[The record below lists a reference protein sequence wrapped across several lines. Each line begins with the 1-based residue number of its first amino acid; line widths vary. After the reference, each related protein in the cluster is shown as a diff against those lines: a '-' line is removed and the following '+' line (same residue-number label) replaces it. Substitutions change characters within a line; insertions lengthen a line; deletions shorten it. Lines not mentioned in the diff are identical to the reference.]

1 MTSSPRPLTSS
12 FDRRDFLQ
20 ASAVLGA
27 GLWASGITKLSAD
40 DAETRKLNVG
50 VMGLSRGLGHVSAL
64 LEMATTKNVEITH
77 LCEVDSNRLERGQ
90 KIVTDK
96 IGKTPQ
102 GVHDFRKMLEDP
114 TLDAVFIATCNHW
127 HAPAAILAC
136 AAGKHVYVEKPGSH
150 NAAESEM
157 IVAAARKH
165 QRVVQMGNQR
175 RSWPVVQ
182 EAIEKLKAGA
192 IGKVMFARCW
202 YNGLRPSIGKGIVQ
216 APPPHL
222 DYDLWQGPAPDRPYK
237 SNLIPYNWH
246 WHWHYGGG
254 EMANN
259 GIHGL
264 DVARWG
270 LGVECPSTVSFVGG
284 RFAHDDDQET
294 PDTGTAMYHFGD
306 KAISWDVSSCHP
318 RKGESLP
325 FISFYGSEGTMQ
337 LEPGMRILD
346 LQGKE
351 VEKKNNDVGNGDVI
365 HMGNFLDAIRTGKTP
380 NSEIAIGQASTLLCH
395 LANISYRTGH
405 TLHLDP
411 QTKKIIGDED
421 ATKLWGREY
430 RKGWEPKV

>member
-1 MTSSPRPLTSS
+1 MTSSPRPQTSS

-77 LCEVDSNRLERGQ
+77 LCEVDANRLERGQ

-96 IGKTPQ
+96 IGKTTQ

-136 AAGKHVYVEKPGSH
+136 SAGKHVYVEKPGSH

-192 IGKVMFARCW
+192 IGKVTFARCW
-202 YNGLRPSIGKGIVQ
+202 YNGLRPSIGKGVAQ

-270 LGVECPSTVSFVGG
+270 LGVECPSAVSFIGG
-284 RFAHDDDQET
+284 RYSHDDDQET
-294 PDTGTAMYHFGD
+294 PDTGT
-306 KAISWDVSSCHP
+306 
-318 RKGESLP
+318 
-325 FISFYGSEGTMQ
+325 
-337 LEPGMRILD
+337 
-346 LQGKE
+346 
-351 VEKKNNDVGNGDVI
+351 
-365 HMGNFLDAIRTGKTP
+365 
-380 NSEIAIGQASTLLCH
+380 EI
-395 LANISYRTGH
+395 
-405 TLHLDP
+405 
-411 QTKKIIGDED
+411 
-421 ATKLWGREY
+421 GRAH
-430 RKGWEPKV
+430 V

>member
-1 MTSSPRPLTSS
+1 
-12 FDRRDFLQ
+12 
-20 ASAVLGA
+20 
-27 GLWASGITKLSAD
+27 
-40 DAETRKLNVG
+40 
-50 VMGLSRGLGHVSAL
+50 
-64 LEMATTKNVEITH
+64 
-77 LCEVDSNRLERGQ
+77 
-90 KIVTDK
+90 
-96 IGKTPQ
+96 
-102 GVHDFRKMLEDP
+102 
-114 TLDAVFIATCNHW
+114 
-127 HAPAAILAC
+127 
-136 AAGKHVYVEKPGSH
+136 
-150 NAAESEM
+150 M
-157 IVAAARKH
+157 IVAAARKNK
-165 QRVVQMGNQR
+165 RVVQMGNQR

-182 EAIEKLKAGA
+182 EGIEKLKAGA
-192 IGKVMFARCW
+192 IGKVMMARCV
-202 YNGLRPSIGKGIVQ
+202 YNGLRGPIGKGVVQ

-222 DYDLWQGPAPDRPYK
+222 DYAMWQGPAPDRPYK

-270 LGVECPSTVSFVGG
+270 LGVDCPSTVSFVGG
-284 RFAHDDDQET
+284 RYAHDDDQET
-294 PDTGTAMYHFGD
+294 PDTGVAMFDFGD
-306 KAISWDVSSCHP
+306 KAIAWDVSSCHP

-325 FISFYGSEGTMQ
+325 FVTFYGSEGTLQ

-351 VEKKNNDVGNGDVI
+351 VENKKNEVGNGDVI

-395 LANISYRTGH
+395 LANIAYRTGH

-411 QTKKIIGDED
+411 QTKKIKDDAE